1 MTQARDG
8 GPALPLYWSEI
19 ARASAGW
26 GFFLASLPLS
36 PTLPAGDGHPVLVL
50 PGLLAGDGSTV
61 ALRCLLRGLGY
72 DVSGWELGRNLGPTA
87 EAVSG
92 MDGRLEELVQRHGHR
107 VSLVGWS
114 LGGIFARTLV
124 RRSPELVRQVV
135 TLGSPFRLAR
145 SDQSRATRV
154 FERFSH
160 LHVEHLSLPLEDGAE
175 PLPVPTTSV
184 YSRYDGIVAWRACLD
199 APGPFAENVEV
210 YGSHLGLG
218 HNPAVIWAVTDRLAQ
233 PEGAWR
239 PFRAPAA
246 LRPFFPRPGTP
257 TADARPDPG
266 TPDPLT
272 GSAA

>member
-1 MTQARDG
+1 MTQARGG

-26 GFFLASLPLS
+26 GLFLASLPLG
-36 PTLPAGDGHPVLVL
+36 PALPSGDGHPVLVL
-50 PGLLAGDGSTV
+50 PGLLAGDGSTT
-61 ALRCLLRGLGY
+61 ALRGVLRRLGY
-72 DVSGWELGRNLGPTA
+72 DVHGWQLGRNVGPTTK
-87 EAVSG
+87 VVRG
-92 MDGRLEELVQRHGHR
+92 LDRRLQELTERHGR
-107 VSLVGWS
+107 GVSIVGWS
-114 LGGIFARTLV
+114 LGGIFARTLA
-124 RRSPELVRQVV
+124 RRSPHLVRQVV

-145 SDQSRATRV
+145 PGQSRASAA

-160 LHVEHLSLPLEDGAE
+160 LHAEHLSLPLEGGAA
-175 PLPVPTTSV
+175 PLPVPATSV

-199 APGPFAENVEV
+199 TPGPLTENVEV

-233 PEGAWR
+233 PEGSWR
-239 PFRAPAA
+239 PFRAPVV

-257 TADARPDPG
+257 AAGARPDPG
-266 TPDPLT
+266 TPDPVA

>member
-1 MTQARDG
+1 MTQARGG

-19 ARASAGW
+19 ARAGAGW
-26 GFFLASLPLS
+26 GLFLAALPLS
-36 PTLPAGDGHPVLVL
+36 GTLPQGDGQPVLVL
-50 PGLLAGDGSTV
+50 PGLLAGDGSTT
-61 ALRCLLRGLGY
+61 ALRCVLRGLGY
-72 DVSGWELGRNLGPTA
+72 DVHGWQLGRNIGPTA
-87 EAVSG
+87 KVVGG
-92 MDGRLEELVQRHGHR
+92 MDRRLQELTQRHGRR

-114 LGGIFARTLV
+114 LGGIFARTLA

-145 SDQSRATRV
+145 SNESRATGA

-160 LHVEHLSLPLEDGAE
+160 LHVEHLSLPLDGGTA

-184 YSRYDGIVAWRACLD
+184 YSRYDGIVAWRACLET
-199 APGPFAENVEV
+199 PGPVAENVEV

-233 PEGAWR
+233 PEGGWQ
-239 PFRAPAA
+239 PFRPPVT

-257 TADARPDPG
+257 TAGAR
-266 TPDPLT
+266 
-272 GSAA
+272 SAA